1 MTGSLSPL
9 RYPGGKFKIYDKVK
23 NLIETNKL
31 DDKNYVEPFAGGFG
45 IGLRLLYDDV
55 VEAAILNDL
64 DLHIYNFWHAILNN
78 PSEFIEL
85 MMDTPITIE
94 ERERQKKIY
103 DDVNANQL
111 DDGFATFFLNRVNF
125 SGVITG
131 GPIGGFAQSGAYKL
145 DCRFNKE
152 EISKKIEQ
160 IVLFRDRIELCNQ
173 DATDL
178 IAQHLG
184 GRIQEC
190 FFNID
195 PPYVK
200 KGHKLYVNYFK
211 EEDHR
216 ALEKT
221 ISEYLLNTCWI
232 VTYDDCELIREIYR
246 DYHMIG
252 YDILHSAG
260 GSIHGKE
267 VVITNIS
274 KDQFVW

>member
-9 RYPGGKFKIYDKVK
+9 RYPGGKFKIYNKVK
-23 NLIETNKL
+23 NLIETNML
-31 DDKNYVEPFAGGFG
+31 SDRCYVEPFAGGFG

-55 VEAAILNDL
+55 VDTAILNDL

-78 PSEFIEL
+78 PAEFIE
-85 MMDTPITIE
+85 MMMVTPITIE
-94 ERERQKKIY
+94 ERERQKEIY
-103 DDVNANQL
+103 DDVNANQI

-131 GPIGGFAQSGAYKL
+131 GPIGGFAQSGTYKL

-160 IVLFRDRIELCNQ
+160 ITLFRDRIELYNQ

-178 IAQHLG
+178 ITKHLRG
-184 GRIQEC
+184 KIQEC

-216 ALEKT
+216 SLKKT
-221 ISEYLLNTCWI
+221 ISEHLLNTCWI
-232 VTYDDCELIREIYR
+232 VTYDDCKLIREIYG
-246 DYHMIG
+246 DYHMTG

-260 GSIHGKE
+260 GSIQGKE